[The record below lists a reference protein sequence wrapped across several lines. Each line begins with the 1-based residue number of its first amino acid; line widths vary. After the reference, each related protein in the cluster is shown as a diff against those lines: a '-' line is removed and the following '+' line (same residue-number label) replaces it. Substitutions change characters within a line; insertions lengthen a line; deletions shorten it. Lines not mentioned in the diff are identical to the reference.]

1 MFGQIKF
8 EDFEGLTKEPQRAAS
23 AWSVMEGLT
32 GVGYKPLVYVGGQP
46 VNGILHW
53 FIAERTIMYKDPIRN
68 IIKLAILQKG
78 EDYELVEDSIKVIF

>member
-8 EDFEGLTKEPQRAAS
+8 EDFDGLTKLPQRAAS

-32 GVGYKPLVYVGGQP
+32 GVGYKPLLYVGSQL
-46 VNGILHW
+46 VNGTLHW
-53 FIAERTIMYKDPIRN
+53 FIAERTLVYKDPVRH